1 MPSLQQQLSA
11 LFSRIDSWAHLGGT
25 VAGVA
30 VRAARPTAGAAASRR
45 WQWMARG
52 AKMLA
57 VMVGLGGKAKMREN
71 MDETAE

>member
-1 MPSLQQQLSA
+1 
-11 LFSRIDSWAHLGGT
+11 

-30 VRAARPTAGAAASRR
+30 VRAAQPTANRAAASRR

-57 VMVGLGGKAKMREN
+57 VMVGLGGKAKMPEKY
-71 MDETAE
+71 A